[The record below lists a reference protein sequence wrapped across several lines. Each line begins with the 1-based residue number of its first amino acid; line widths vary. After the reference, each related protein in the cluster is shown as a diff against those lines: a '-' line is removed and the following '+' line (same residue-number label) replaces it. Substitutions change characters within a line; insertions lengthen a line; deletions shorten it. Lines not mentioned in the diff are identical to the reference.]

1 MIDWIRESN
10 LIEDIDD
17 PEEDRLGEIVW
28 TTLTGHP
35 TEPPCSIET
44 ILYIHRQL
52 LWNLNRRI
60 AGRFR
65 TCDVKVG
72 GYTAPSW
79 ELVPMLMRAWSFV
92 TDWQSP
98 STRTI
103 PSVDLATRW
112 HVDFEKIHPFED
124 GNGRVGR
131 MLMNWQLV
139 RCGFEPL
146 LIKASERQAYYRW
159 FR

>member
-10 LIEDIDD
+10 LIEDVDD

-28 TTLTGHP
+28 MMLTGHP
-35 TEPPCSIET
+35 TEPPYSIET

-60 AGRFR
+60 AGKLR
-65 TCDVKVG
+65 TGDVFVG
-72 GYTAPSW
+72 PYKCPPWYVVEPRLRSW
-79 ELVPMLMRAWSFV
+79 LL
-92 TDWQSP
+92 
-98 STRTI
+98 
-103 PSVDLATRW
+103 RW
-112 HVDFEKIHPFED
+112 HPCHQLTEDDIACSHVQFERLHPFED

-131 MLMNWQLV
+131 MLMNWLRV
-139 RCGFEPL
+139 LRGFEPL
-146 LIKASERQAYYRW
+146 LIKASERQEYYRR